1 MKTSFTKIG
10 LVFLGLF
17 ATISCNNDDN
27 QNQPVPAGCNT
38 ANSEFSQ
45 LYTTTL
51 ASDPS
56 FTDVTTMD
64 LQTHEY
70 TFVLSANKTVCSIGY
85 QGNANLYTANIPYL
99 IEIVDNSTNTVVYSG
114 NHVFDSALTDYVSI
128 TPTALTAGTSY
139 TLKRT
144 VTNYLGNIGNTVG
157 RLLRFNGPSPYPVSN
172 TLMTITASDFYG
184 TGGPVPD
191 FGIPYI
197 DIVFQ

>member
-1 MKTSFTKIG
+1 MKTSITKIG
-10 LVFLGLF
+10 LLFFGLF

-27 QNQPVPAGCNT
+27 QNQPTPSSCNT

-45 LYTTTL
+45 LYAATL
-51 ASDPS
+51 ASNSS

-64 LQTHEY
+64 LLTHEY
-70 TFVLSANKTVCSIGY
+70 TFELNANKTVCSIGY
-85 QGNANLYTANIPYL
+85 QGNANLYAAGIPYL
-99 IEIVDNSTNTVVYSG
+99 IEIIDNSTGLAVYSG
-114 NHVFDSALTDYVSI
+114 NHVFDSAQTEYVSI

-144 VTNYLGNIGNTVG
+144 VINYLGYIGNTVG

-172 TLMTITASDFYG
+172 ALMTITASDFYG

>member
-1 MKTSFTKIG
+1 MKTSITKIG
-10 LVFLGLF
+10 LLFLGLF
-17 ATISCNNDDN
+17 ATISCSNDDN
-27 QNQPVPAGCNT
+27 QNQPAPSSCNT
-38 ANSEFSQ
+38 ANSEFNQ
-45 LYTTTL
+45 LYAATL
-51 ASDPS
+51 ASNSS

-70 TFVLSANKTVCSIGY
+70 TFELSTNKTVCSIGY
-85 QGNANLYTANIPYL
+85 QGNANLYSAGIPYL
-99 IEIVDNSTNTVVYSG
+99 IEIVDNSTSLVVFSG
-114 NHVFDSALTDYVSI
+114 SYTFDSAVMDYKSI
-128 TPTALTAGTSY
+128 TPTNLTAGTSY
-139 TLKRT
+139 TLRRT

>member
-1 MKTSFTKIG
+1 MKTNFKKIG
-10 LVFLGLF
+10 VFFLAIT
-17 ATISCNNDDN
+17 ATLSCNNDDN
-27 QNQPVPAGCNT
+27 QNQPSSCNT

-45 LYTTTL
+45 LYATTL
-51 ASDPS
+51 ASNSS

-64 LQTHEY
+64 LLTHEY
-70 TFVLSANKTVCSIGY
+70 TFELSANKTVCSIGY
-85 QGNANLYTANIPYL
+85 QGNTNLYTAGILYL

-114 NHVFDSALTDYVSI
+114 NHLFDSTQTEYVSI
-128 TPTALTAGTSY
+128 TPTNLTAGTSY

-144 VTNYLGNIGNTVG
+144 VTNYLGNIANTVG
-157 RLLRFNGPSPYPVSN
+157 RMVRFNGPSPYPVSN
-172 TLMTITASDFYG
+172 ALMTITGSDFYG

>member
-1 MKTSFTKIG
+1 MKTHIKKIG
-10 LVFLGLF
+10 LLLVAIV
-17 ATISCNNDDN
+17 ATLSCSNDDN
-27 QNQPVPAGCNT
+27 QNQGGGCNT

-45 LYTTTL
+45 LYATTL
-51 ASDPS
+51 ASDPL

-64 LQTHEY
+64 LLTHEY
-70 TFVLSANKTVCSIGY
+70 TFEVSTNETVCSIGY
-85 QGNANLYTANIPYL
+85 QGNANLYAASIPYL
-99 IEIVDNSTNTVVYSG
+99 IEIVDNNTNLTIYSG
-114 NHVFDSALTDYVSI
+114 NHVFDSTQIEYMSI
-128 TPTALTAGTSY
+128 TPTNLTAGTSY

-172 TLMTITASDFYG
+172 AAITITSSDFYG

-197 DIVFQ
+197 DIIFQ